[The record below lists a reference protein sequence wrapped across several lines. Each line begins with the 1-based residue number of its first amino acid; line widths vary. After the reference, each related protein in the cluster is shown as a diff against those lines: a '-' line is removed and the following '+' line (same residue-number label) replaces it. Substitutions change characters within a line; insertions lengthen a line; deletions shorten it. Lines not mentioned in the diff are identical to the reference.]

1 MVKGDK
7 SRPRKPEGLEG
18 SPGHLMHRA
27 LQRMLEAY
35 AAEAGADAPT
45 HRQYVLLEATAQ
57 ASEGG
62 GLSQADLVRLT
73 GIDRSTLAE
82 LAARMT
88 TRGWL
93 VRERSEADGR
103 ARSVTLS
110 DEGRAVLEKVRP
122 AVASADKRFLAALPK
137 ARREKFV
144 EILTELAAA
153 DAGEKA
159 EARLAAKAARKLKRA
174 ARGKTKI

>member
-7 SRPRKPEGLEG
+7 TRSRKPEGLDG

-35 AAEAGADAPT
+35 AAEAGPDAPT
-45 HRQYVLLEATAQ
+45 HRQYVLLEAAAQ
-57 ASEGG
+57 ATESG
-62 GLSQADLVRLT
+62 GLSQAELGRIT

-93 VRERSEADGR
+93 VRERSGSDGR

-110 DEGRAVLEKVRP
+110 DQGRAVLDQVRP
-122 AVASADKRFLAALPK
+122 AVAAADRRFLAALPK

-144 EILTELAAA
+144 DILADLAAS
-153 DAGEKA
+153 DAAEKA
-159 EARLAAKAARKLKRA
+159 DARLASKAAKRDRKARKGRA
-174 ARGKTKI
+174 EA

>member
-7 SRPRKPEGLEG
+7 TRSRKADGLDG

-35 AAEAGADAPT
+35 AAEAGSDAPT
-45 HRQYVLLEATAQ
+45 HRQYVLLEAAAHATE
-57 ASEGG
+57 SG
-62 GLSQADLVRLT
+62 GLSQAELVRIT

-88 TRGWL
+88 SRGWL
-93 VRERSEADGR
+93 VRERSDSDGR

-110 DEGRAVLEKVRP
+110 EEGRAVLDQVRP
-122 AVASADKRFLAALPK
+122 AVAAADKRFLAALPK

-144 EILTELAAA
+144 AILADLAAS
-153 DAGEKA
+153 DAAEKA
-159 EARLAAKAARKLKRA
+159 EARLTAKAAKRSRKAGKKA
-174 ARGKTKI
+174 AA